1 MTAIKSKERGPGRG
15 APGRRR
21 VPRLVREEQML
32 DVAFQHFGTRGYAG
46 TSMDAIAAEAGITKP
61 LLYSYFGSK
70 QGLFAA
76 CADRAAER
84 LRELV
89 RSAAGAADLP
99 PDERLWHGLLAVFS
113 GVEQHPEAWR
123 ILYPAGGGTDPMAA
137 RAAGARETMAELL
150 TGIFARTALATG
162 LDAQAAQHAEPLA
175 HALTGATIAAAQW
188 WLKHP
193 EEPKELQV
201 ARLLNFAWLGF
212 GGLLDGKRWLPP
224 GAAPA

>member
-1 MTAIKSKERGPGRG
+1 
-15 APGRRR
+15 
-21 VPRLVREEQML
+21 LVREEQML

-46 TSMDAIAAEAGITKP
+46 TSMDAVAEEVGITKP

-89 RSAAGAADLP
+89 RAAAGASALA

-113 GVEQHPEAWR
+113 GVEQHPAAWR
-123 ILYPAGGGTDPMAA
+123 ILYPAGGGADPMAT
-137 RAAGARETMAELL
+137 RAAGARDTMSDLL
-150 TGIFARTALATG
+150 AGLFAGTALAGG
-162 LDAQAAQHAEPLA
+162 LGPDAAQHAEPLA

-201 ARLLNFAWLGF
+201 ARLVNFAWLGF
-212 GGLLDGKRWLPP
+212 GGLLEGKRWLPP
-224 GAAPA
+224 GARQT